1 VRFLPHRSSQAAP
14 ESVPMRTHY
23 DLLGVRSD
31 ADDEALRKAYHKA
44 AKANHPDLN
53 AGDPDAP
60 RRFGQIATAIE
71 ILRNPQQRAAYDRSL
86 DRQRQQRR
94 LRRAR
99 IIIVIANAIAAAA
112 LIIVLAG
119 GHAPVGPTPSPSTM
133 ASKVENNGVPRR
145 AVMVGEQGPQRT
157 EPTGDDEPRRTLER
171 GLPLG
176 AAGQQLEAVEREV
189 APKREQ
195 DEHAAAF
202 EPRTVEH
209 EAAPRRERD
218 ERRQERKARRLAAIA
233 EAAKSGTSASGTSAS
248 AAPTLSR
255 AVRTTQTASS
265 AASPRSFGPVEI
277 AATRAFAR
285 F

>member
-1 VRFLPHRSSQAAP
+1 
-14 ESVPMRTHY
+14 MRTHY

-44 AKANHPDLN
+44 AKANHPDLH

-71 ILRNPQQRAAYDRSL
+71 ILRHPQQRAAYDRSL

-99 IIIVIANAIAAAA
+99 IIIVVANAIAAAV
-112 LIIVLAG
+112 LIAVLAG
-119 GHAPVGPTPSPSTM
+119 GHAPIGPNPLPSTM
-133 ASKVENNGVPRR
+133 ASKAENNGAPRR
-145 AVMVGEQGPQRT
+145 AVMAGERGLQRT
-157 EPTGDDEPRRTLER
+157 DSTGDDEPRHTPER
-171 GLPLG
+171 GLP
-176 AAGQQLEAVEREV
+176 AGQQLEAAERAV
-189 APKREQ
+189 APRREQ

-202 EPRTVEH
+202 EPQTAGH

-233 EAAKSGTSASGTSAS
+233 EAAKSGTSTSGTS
-248 AAPTLSR
+248 TQSR
-255 AVRTTQTASS
+255 AVQTTQTASS

-277 AATRAFAR
+277 AAARAFAR